1 MVPNLGAMPV
11 EVREQVEQ
19 DRRRQCRVIA
29 CNTVIALVEHQQVK
43 FNGTNG
49 DVIAE
54 FRSLV
59 DEIAGWVE
67 RGV

>member
-19 DRRRQCRVIA
+19 DRKRQCRVIA
-29 CNTVIALVEHQQVK
+29 CNTVIALVEHQQIK
-43 FNGTNG
+43 FTGSNN
-49 DVIAE
+49 DVVAE

-59 DEIAGWVE
+59 DEFAGYIE
-67 RGV
+67 RGA